1 MQEEGCYPGEP
12 QPAVRVPASAL
23 RRRAVPVHGDLSLRQ
38 QQQLHH
44 HQLQPQQPGED
55 QSTRAV
61 ILPSRSFTCPS
72 MGASSGDCVTMF
84 DSYGGLRGII
94 EIE

>member
-1 MQEEGCYPGEP
+1 MYQSQIPTVATEWEESHQVYLKYFYGLKYFWAHILQEEGCYPGEP

-44 HQLQPQQPGED
+44 HQLQPQQPGE
-55 QSTRAV
+55 Q
-61 ILPSRSFTCPS
+61 
-72 MGASSGDCVTMF
+72 
-84 DSYGGLRGII
+84 
-94 EIE
+94 